1 MRAKRDNPVGVR
13 SLLAGKPTVREAQ
26 FPSGKGMTKKRM
38 LVAERQQEIHSNA
51 PAEAQVVEQP
61 GPSVGSSLTSPKHG

>member
-13 SLLAGKPTVREAQ
+13 PLLAGKPTVREAQ

-38 LVAERQQEIHSNA
+38 LVAERQQEIGTFVA
-51 PAEAQVVEQP
+51 
-61 GPSVGSSLTSPKHG
+61 GPSAGGSV